1 MSDFGGE
8 VTALYADSQKVAEDV
23 RRAIEDHY
31 RNRPSD
37 EQTQYVGDRIEQSG
51 DTPERGE
58 STNWA
63 YVLGAR
69 DVHNKRLLNNQDS
82 ASDTPTETSLSQSA
96 QTSDQSPPHRWQPSL
111 VNVPSAESL
120 AAPYAPP
127 VNPRLPLAQI
137 TKQLEAQQARGDEEL
152 DIFRHNFTNFAMAYG
167 EAGRRGEVDEK
178 YVAERQNHMLND
190 FMDRRSRGGAPLS
203 AELERQFRDMIPKGS
218 SRIHRLTRF
227 IERLR
232 KPQSP
237 GNP

>member
-1 MSDFGGE
+1 MSDSDGE

-31 RNRPSD
+31 RNRASD

-51 DTPERGE
+51 DTLERGE

-63 YVLGAR
+63 YALGAR
-69 DVHNKRLLNNQDS
+69 DVHNKRLLNNLDS
-82 ASDTPTETSLSQSA
+82 ASDTPTETSLPQSA

-111 VNVPSAESL
+111 ANVPSTESL
-120 AAPYAPP
+120 APP
-127 VNPRLPLAQI
+127 VNARLPLVQI

-152 DIFRHNFTNFAMAYG
+152 DIFRHNFANFAIVYRDAML
-167 EAGRRGEVDEK
+167 RGEVDEK
-178 YVAERQNHMLND
+178 YVAERQNHSLSD
-190 FMDRRSRGGAPLS
+190 FMDRRLRGGTPLS